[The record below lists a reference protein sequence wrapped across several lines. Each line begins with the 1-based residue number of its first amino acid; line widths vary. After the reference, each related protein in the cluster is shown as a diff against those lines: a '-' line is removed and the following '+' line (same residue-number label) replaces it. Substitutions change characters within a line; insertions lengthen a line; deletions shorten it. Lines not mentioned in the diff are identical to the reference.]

1 MIKKISI
8 LVLLI
13 SLLSISTLYASPVI
27 EENTSGVAVTENQ
40 TEEIAEKT
48 ISFPR
53 NVDIKEKEILNE
65 TDVVG
70 SSNNEDSDSQE
81 SDSKKVFVFLN
92 KDTGEEIL
100 VEGSA
105 DYELFITQ
113 LKRSVTSDAKLGLSN
128 LRELKTTVDYIR
140 LDTWGEFF
148 NNYYGKS
155 LTNFKSGP
163 IKIKFDS
170 YEFYIANSE
179 ISRRYIKEKLL
190 PEMIKSIE
198 VEAQNYPVKRYALD
212 ITSGTFLKDYECDLN
227 SVREIKTVYPLDDI
241 EEYVFYNTGAFYGL
255 TMSTEYVQIMKGYLE
270 GDTIGYDRP
279 VDGEYPGCVNVLS
292 YITLLRNV
300 EGYKLD
306 DKVLSDFMIYNNLAI
321 ALDTKKLVDTS
332 DMTTN
337 GREILFSDFKL
348 DPDKLVLVP
357 ISNDVVIIQPTYLA
371 CVYYNNLNRGLY
383 RTIDTMRFITTGANT
398 FDLIDKAGNVTEVP
412 IEYFIDNNNGYLGTQ
427 LGGAPFLMYYSN
439 HVPYDLLIDWVYNYA
454 PSEGFDQSII
464 DSTKNLI
471 KKEMKEQKLTKE
483 YNEYLK
489 AAGQTTETTKSI
501 IGIVVGVI
509 FVLGVVVG
517 VIIIRKK
524 MKASDALTA
533 SEASN
538 NLLFDDYDSDD
549 EDDDDGGFELR

>member
-1 MIKKISI
+1 MIKKVSV

-13 SLLSISTLYASPVI
+13 FLLSILPLYASPVV
-27 EENTSGVAVTENQ
+27 EDTLNMSNTVENQ
-40 TEEIAEKT
+40 TEQVVEKT
-48 ISFPR
+48 IVFPR
-53 NVDIKEKEILNE
+53 NVEIKEKDVSNE
-65 TDVVG
+65 T
-70 SSNNEDSDSQE
+70 
-81 SDSKKVFVFLN
+81 VFVFLN
-92 KDTGEEIL
+92 KDTGEEVL

-105 DYELFITQ
+105 DYDLFITQ
-113 LKRSVTSDAKLGLSN
+113 LKRSVTADAKSGLMK

-140 LDTWGEFF
+140 LDLWGEFF

-179 ISRRYIKEKLL
+179 TSRRYIREKLL

-198 VEAQNYPVKRYALD
+198 AEAQNYPVKRYALD
-212 ITSGTFLKDYECDLN
+212 ITSGTFLKDYECDLS
-227 SVREIKTVYPLDDI
+227 SVREIKTVYPLDGI

-270 GDTIGYDRP
+270 GDTTGYDRP
-279 VDGEYPGCVNVLS
+279 VEGEYPGCVNVLS

-300 EGYKLD
+300 GDYRLD
-306 DKVLSDFMIYNNLAI
+306 NKVLSDFMIYNNLAI

-371 CVYYNNLNRGLY
+371 CAYYNNLNRGLY
-383 RTIDTMRFITTGANT
+383 RTIDTMRFLTIGAET
-398 FDLIDKAGNVTEVP
+398 FDLIDKNGNVTEVP
-412 IEYFIDNNNGYLGTQ
+412 IDYFKDDNGYLGTQ
-427 LGGAPFLMYYSN
+427 LGSAPFLMYYSN

-454 PSEGFDQSII
+454 PSEGFDQSVIE
-464 DSTKNLI
+464 STKNLI
-471 KKEMKEQKLTKE
+471 KKEMKEQNLTKE

-501 IGIVVGVI
+501 MGIVVGVI
-509 FVLGVVVG
+509 FVIGIVVL

-549 EDDDDGGFELR
+549 DDDDGGFELR